1 MNAGGEDV
9 LADFAI
15 TELLG
20 DAGLEMTAQAAS
32 ISKPPAAVYGNPIDK
47 TEAGGADMFAEA
59 SSAVAAADE
68 VFRLID
74 TDSVGVL
81 MEEELTRAIRG
92 DAEVRAY
99 LAASDH
105 LKGLLDSRV
114 FARAFGLSQERNTN
128 PMFVVA
134 ITKEEFRDIVADT
147 VVADEAADAVFRLV
161 DTDGRGSIEKAE
173 LMQAIRSDPEVRA
186 YLQKSKHLK
195 GLLKPRAFAQ
205 VWRVADADGDGGLS
219 MGEFRDAV
227 AGAIEEIENVGNRRH
242 TMTATTKTTKTT
254 TTTTPRALVAA
265 AAAAGNYS
273 SRSIA
278 LDDEIDEFV
287 EEMAVEELV
296 MEEEILREL
305 AREEGERAHD
315 AITGEANKPLH
326 PLRANAGGGVAQ
338 TTLPVHPTTLIGQLA
353 AEHAEHAGHSSRTTK
368 NSTAH
373 DRITA
378 ISAVGAGEERN
389 YLENLMTTIELEDD
403 AHKRGQE
410 GDDIFML
417 IDLDGSGFVGRSE
430 LLRAIRGDEVVR
442 NMLQQS
448 AHLQALLNPRQYR
461 DAFDRMD
468 ISGDGT
474 VSLEEFRE
482 FVAEVA
488 VTAAGGD
495 DGEDMHRHEVTRMFR
510 RLDITGSG
518 VVDRI
523 AGECATHVWRFDQP
537 C

>member
-1 MNAGGEDV
+1 MDAGGEDV
-9 LADFAI
+9 LADPAI
-15 TELLG
+15 AELLG

-32 ISKPPAAVYGNPIDK
+32 ISPSPAVYSPVYGNPGDE
-47 TEAGGADMFAEA
+47 TDADGADVFAEA

-74 TDSVGVL
+74 TDAVGVL

-92 DAEVRAY
+92 DTEVRAH

-147 VVADEAADAVFRLV
+147 VAADEAADAVFRLV
-161 DTDGRGSIEKAE
+161 DTDGRGSVEKAE

-186 YLQKSKHLK
+186 YLHKSKHLR

-227 AGAIEEIENVGNRRH
+227 AGAIEDIENVGNRRH
-242 TMTATTKTTKTT
+242 NSTTTTT

-265 AAAAGNYS
+265 AAAAGSYS

-278 LDDEIDEFV
+278 LDDEIDGFI

-305 AREEGERAHD
+305 AREEEERARD
-315 AITGEANKPLH
+315 ATTGEANKSIH
-326 PLRANAGGGVAQ
+326 PIRANASGGAAQ
-338 TTLPVHPTTLIGQLA
+338 ATLPVQPTTLIGQLA
-353 AEHAEHAGHSSRTTK
+353 AEHEEHAEHAGHSSRTT

-373 DRITA
+373 DRIRVTA
-378 ISAVGAGEERN
+378 VTAVGAGEERN
-389 YLENLMTTIELEDD
+389 YLENLMATIEHEDD

-417 IDLDGSGFVGRSE
+417 IDLDGSGFVDRSE

-448 AHLQALLNPRQYR
+448 THLQALLNPRQYR

-468 ISGDGT
+468 INGDGT
-474 VSLEEFRE
+474 VSLEEFRD

-488 VTAAGGD
+488 VTAAGGG
-495 DGEDMHRHEVTRMFR
+495 DGEDMHRYEVARIFR
-510 RLDITGSG
+510 RLDTTGSG

-523 AGECATHVWRFDQP
+523 AGELCNTHVAV
-537 C
+537 